1 MKDAKQYN
9 HSSKFYDFET
19 FMYFNGKN
27 KNAKKTT

>member
-9 HSSKFYDFET
+9 HSFKFYDFTT
-19 FMYFNGKN
+19 FVYFNGKN